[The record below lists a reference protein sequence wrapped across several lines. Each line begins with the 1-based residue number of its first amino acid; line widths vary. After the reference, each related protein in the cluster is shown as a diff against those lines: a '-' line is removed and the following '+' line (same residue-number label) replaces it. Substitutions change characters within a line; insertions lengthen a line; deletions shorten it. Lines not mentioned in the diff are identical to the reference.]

1 MKKRKHSSVWTAV
14 ALAMA
19 LAVISYYPENHGGS
33 GPSRGEKAPDS
44 SPDFPA
50 HDASTPDSSTP
61 DSSAPD
67 SIRASEAAAPPR
79 ASTVP
84 SYADDFYSA
93 VNRRTLE
100 EWSIPA
106 DQPEMSWFRVSR
118 EDSYEKVNKIIQQVS
133 SLEPPLGNTRE
144 NAREGALGNSQER
157 PRESRDMYNIR
168 ALNLT
173 GLDKEARDRGGYGQ
187 AAGAFLKEVDGAGT
201 LDQLLRSCLQFH
213 KDYGYYSLIGIEYE
227 GDSQDSSVKAAY
239 VCPPD
244 KGLTR
249 EIWFSEDDS
258 NKKRVEEYIK
268 YLTTLQE
275 INGASHQE
283 AVETVAQVTAMMKD
297 LASSSLTI
305 QEAYDSSKTY
315 NVYTAKD
322 AAAIYS
328 GALPFSLLEDV
339 YGVQQTEKTII
350 PEPDL
355 CRKLGQY
362 LSEEHLPLLKRYVKT
377 CLYSDLSRIAGTKS
391 LDAAQVYETSANG
404 IEQKKSF
411 DRTVSESVQQFLG
424 YQCGRIYCQNYF
436 DESAKQDVTA
446 MIQKIIRVYDQRLAS
461 MDWMSGSTR
470 QEARKKLANLTIKVG
485 YPDQW
490 PQDRYELELTPPDQ
504 GGLYIDNILSLKKAE
519 QDFRF
524 ETRQDPVD
532 RVEWGMTPQ
541 TVNAY
546 YNPGNNEIVFP
557 AAILQA
563 PFYSANGNPV
573 ANLGGIGT
581 VIGHEITHAFDTTGS
596 QYDEKGNLRDWWTD
610 EDRQHFKEL
619 GQKVIDYYSLMEVN
633 GIPVNGSLSAT
644 ENIADLGAVSC
655 LTEIAKKEGY
665 DLKELY
671 KAYAS
676 VWASKYRDEYLSYI
690 MSNDV
695 HAPGIIRVNGVLS
708 ATDGFYTA
716 FDIKEGDGMYRK
728 PEDRPRIW

>member
-1 MKKRKHSSVWTAV
+1 
-14 ALAMA
+14 
-19 LAVISYYPENHGGS
+19 
-33 GPSRGEKAPDS
+33 
-44 SPDFPA
+44 
-50 HDASTPDSSTP
+50 
-61 DSSAPD
+61 
-67 SIRASEAAAPPR
+67 
-79 ASTVP
+79 
-84 SYADDFYSA
+84 
-93 VNRRTLE
+93 
-100 EWSIPA
+100 
-106 DQPEMSWFRVSR
+106 
-118 EDSYEKVNKIIQQVS
+118 
-133 SLEPPLGNTRE
+133 
-144 NAREGALGNSQER
+144 
-157 PRESRDMYNIR
+157 
-168 ALNLT
+168 
-173 GLDKEARDRGGYGQ
+173 
-187 AAGAFLKEVDGAGT
+187 
-201 LDQLLRSCLQFH
+201 
-213 KDYGYYSLIGIEYE
+213 
-227 GDSQDSSVKAAY
+227 
-239 VCPPD
+239 
-244 KGLTR
+244 
-249 EIWFSEDDS
+249 
-258 NKKRVEEYIK
+258 
-268 YLTTLQE
+268 
-275 INGASHQE
+275 
-283 AVETVAQVTAMMKD
+283 
-297 LASSSLTI
+297 
-305 QEAYDSSKTY
+305 
-315 NVYTAKD
+315 
-322 AAAIYS
+322 
-328 GALPFSLLEDV
+328 
-339 YGVQQTEKTII
+339 
-350 PEPDL
+350 
-355 CRKLGQY
+355 
-362 LSEEHLPLLKRYVKT
+362 
-377 CLYSDLSRIAGTKS
+377 
-391 LDAAQVYETSANG
+391 
-404 IEQKKSF
+404 
-411 DRTVSESVQQFLG
+411 
-424 YQCGRIYCQNYF
+424 
-436 DESAKQDVTA
+436 
-446 MIQKIIRVYDQRLAS
+446 

-524 ETRQDPVD
+524 ETRHDPVD
-532 RVEWGMTPQ
+532 RGEWGMTPQ

-728 PEDRPRIW
+728 PEDRPKIW